1 MKKILLSIAVLAGTM
16 VSAQD
21 EPATNSEIAGNVQ
34 VNSGTGF
41 ELKFNRQGDLSHEG
55 LNCLTNYDFF
65 GKENATYSV
74 DTLADGN
81 GFLKLTFGDTLTV
94 SEASN
99 LNFGANR
106 LPVGNCGIAQS
117 GADGADISN
126 NPVIK
131 ARVRATTPVSLI
143 LTAATLDGGQWITQD
158 ASLETQEIAG
168 DAQWTNVEFVIA
180 DTAWNGNGDL
190 GDVIGWEIYIAKGSE
205 LSAGEIHF
213 DHITFGATD
222 FATSTNE
229 VVASSLSLF
238 PNPVSDMLTVN
249 FEATSSTS
257 VQLID
262 LTGKVVRSETAQ
274 AGSVSTQ
281 FDVNDLNA
289 GVYFVNVKNTV
300 GSTTQKFV
308 VK

>member
-1 MKKILLSIAVLAGTM
+1 MKKILLSIAVLAGFS
-16 VSAQD
+16 VSAQ
-21 EPATNSEIAGNVQ
+21 EPATNSEIAGNIQ
-34 VNSGTGF
+34 VSDGTGF
-41 ELKFNRQGDLSHEG
+41 ELKFNTQGTLDQSL
-55 LNCLTNYDFF
+55 LNCVEIYDTF
-65 GKENATYSV
+65 GAKNAAFSV
-74 DTLADGN
+74 DSTDDGN
-81 GFLKLTFGDTLTV
+81 GYLKVSFNNYDTLSGNTRLG
-94 SEASN
+94 S
-99 LNFGANR
+99 NR
-106 LPVGNCGIAQS
+106 LPVGQCATAANGTE
-117 GADGADISN
+117 GANIKE

-131 ARVRATTPVSLI
+131 ARVRATTNVSLV
-143 LTAATLDGGQWITQD
+143 LTAATLDGGSWITHD
-158 ASLETQEIAG
+158 ASLTVQEVVGNAK
-168 DAQWTNVEFVIA
+168 WTNVEFQIA
-180 DTAWNGNGDL
+180 DTSWNGFGNLEDL
-190 GDVIGWEIYIAKGSE
+190 IGWEIWAAAGSE

-229 VVASSLSLF
+229 VVASRLSLF

>member
-1 MKKILLSIAVLAGTM
+1 MKKILLSIAVLAGSM
-16 VSAQD
+16 VSAQG
-21 EPATNSEIAGNVQ
+21 EMATNSEIAGNIQ
-34 VNSGTGF
+34 VNDGTGF
-41 ELKFNRQGDLSHEG
+41 ELKFNRQAGLSHEG
-55 LNCLTNYDFF
+55 LNCIELFDAF
-65 GKENATYSV
+65 KAENATYSV
-74 DTLADGN
+74 DTLVDGN
-81 GFLKLTFGDTLTV
+81 GFLKVSFGAQEV
-94 SEASN
+94 SESSHLA
-99 LNFGANR
+99 FGANR
-106 LPVGNCGIAQS
+106 FPVGNCGQAFS
-117 GADGADISN
+117 GSAGANISD
-126 NPVIK
+126 NPAIK
-131 ARVRATTPVSLI
+131 ARVRATTQVSLI
-143 LTAATLDGGQWITQD
+143 LTASTIDGGLWITQD
-158 ASLETQEIAG
+158 ASLVTQEIAG
-168 DAQWTNVEFVIA
+168 DAEWTNVEFAVA
-180 DTAWNGNGDL
+180 DTAWNGAGNL
-190 GDVIGWEIYIAKGSE
+190 EDVIGWEIYVAKGSE

-222 FATSTNE
+222 FAVSTNE

>member
-1 MKKILLSIAVLAGTM
+1 MKKILLSIAVLAGSM
-16 VSAQD
+16 VSAQG
-21 EPATNSEIAGNVQ
+21 EMATNSEIAGNIQ
-34 VNSGTGF
+34 VNDGTGF
-41 ELKFNRQGDLSHEG
+41 ELKFNRQAGLSHEG
-55 LNCLTNYDFF
+55 LNCIELFDVFPKNNADF
-65 GKENATYSV
+65 SV
-74 DTLADGN
+74 DTLEDGN
-81 GFLKLTFGDTLTV
+81 GYLKVTFDIDSTL
-94 SEASN
+94 EGH
-99 LNFGANR
+99 LPLGANR
-106 LPVGNCGIAQS
+106 LPVGNCGSAS
-117 GADGADISN
+117 TSTGADISV

-131 ARVRATTPVSLI
+131 ARVRATTTVSLI
-143 LTAATLDGGQWITQD
+143 LTASTDDGGSWTTQD
-158 ASLETQEIAG
+158 GELTTNVIAG
-168 DAQWTNVEFVIA
+168 DAKWTNVEFAVS
-180 DTAWNGNGDL
+180 DTSYIGSGNL
-190 GDVIGWEIYIAKGSE
+190 ENVIGWEIYIANGSDI
-205 LSAGEIHF
+205 APGQIHF
-213 DHITFGATD
+213 DHITFGTTD

-289 GVYFVNVKNTV
+289 GVYFVNVKNAA